1 MTVSPLPYPLRLTG
15 TGVVLREWRWE
26 DLDDLVA
33 LLDEPDIARWTLM
46 PSPFDVAVGLA
57 YLRRAH
63 RGRIAGSRIQL
74 AVTADGDQPLGEV
87 LLFNVHSVPYEAELG
102 YLVGRPYRRRGLATA
117 ALSLLTGYALD
128 TLRLRR
134 LLLRID
140 RGNSASTSVARRC
153 GYRPAGE
160 PPIEQDGPYGPAT
173 LDTWEYVE
181 SRSAPQDDRRRNVAS
196 RRYGRR

>member
-33 LLDEPDIARWTLM
+33 LLDEPGIARWTLM
-46 PSPFDVAVGLA
+46 PSPFDVEAGLA
-57 YLRRAH
+57 YLRRAQQ
-63 RGRIAGSRIQL
+63 GRIGGSRIQL
-74 AVTADGDQPLGEV
+74 AITTDGGRPLGEV
-87 LLFNVHSVPYEAELG
+87 LLFNVRPEAPEAELG
-102 YLVGRPYRRRGLATA
+102 YLIGLPYRRRGLASA
-117 ALSLLTGYALD
+117 ALSLLSTYAFD
-128 TLRLRR
+128 TLALRR

-140 RGNSASTSVARRC
+140 RGNTASTSVARRC
-153 GYRPAGE
+153 GYRPAAE
-160 PPIEQDGPYGPAT
+160 PPIQQDGPYGPAT

-181 SRSAPQDDRRRNVAS
+181 NRSAPQDDRRKNVAS